1 MGDMKSAREKGF
13 AGIRLSTLIMGV
25 AALVFLF
32 FGREV
37 ASLFTTDEVVIAT
50 AVKIFYV
57 VAVFE
62 ILDGLQVTAL
72 GALRGLTDTK
82 KPMFIAILSY
92 LFISLPVA
100 YAGGFIFKLGEA
112 GLMWGFAF
120 GLLVAA
126 ILFIR
131 RFSLLTK

>member
-1 MGDMKSAREKGF
+1 MKENETKDKADFQQDLDKLIESGKKKG
-13 AGIRLSTLIMGV
+13 GV
-25 AALVFLF
+25 L
-32 FGREV
+32 
-37 ASLFTTDEVVIAT
+37 TYDEVNDTLSGSIDSSQE
-50 AVKIFYV
+50 IDH
-57 VAVFE
+57 VFE

-82 KPMFIAILSY
+82 RPMFMAIFSY
-92 LFISLPVA
+92 LFVSLPVA
-100 YAGGFIFKLGEA
+100 YAGGFIFNMGEA

-131 RFSLLTK
+131 RFSILTK